1 MTAAGTVDE
10 YDTDKQTSIKTSI
23 ATEAGVDVENV
34 ILEITAASVNIVA
47 YVMVPVT
54 MALAT
59 VENALQTS
67 FATAAEA
74 STLLSSS
81 LLAVTVES
89 EPQVAQASPPSS
101 PSKKENAGI
110 IAGATVGGTLL
121 IVIVLAICYYSYRQ
135 SAPKGTSQTPSG
147 GV

>member
-34 ILEITAASVNIVA
+34 ILEITAASVNIIA

-54 MALAT
+54 KALST
-59 VENALQTS
+59 VENALQSS
-67 FATAAEA
+67 FGTAAGA
-74 STLLSSS
+74 STLLNI
-81 LLAVTVES
+81 VVES
-89 EPQVAQASPPSS
+89 APQVVQASPPSS
-101 PSKKENAGI
+101 PSSDDAPIGI
-110 IAGATVGGTLL
+110 IAGAAGGGALL
-121 IVIVLAICYYSYRQ
+121 IFIFVVVCCYCSRQ
-135 SAPKGTSQTPSG
+135 SKSAPPKQWPRM